1 MDSKFI
7 KDKMDSPTSADLYN
21 ESLDWIRSMNLQMKS
36 PGNYISTRL
45 ESVSL
50 EQLHREFS
58 SLLLS
63 SQSHG
68 TSLLRTAFTNATSYN
83 DNLKKIIMSLWPVK
97 DKVSDSHNFWK
108 NVKDNSLHINESA
121 HSLLNRLHIISY
133 TKLAIRTIL
142 QAQSNFDI
150 LCNEIIDT
158 FSALHAEDITTKYY
172 SKISHV
178 IALVELISQKV
189 YKMNTLIQN
198 LSTDYNL
205 ESNWV
210 LLEFAPKEIRRISNL
225 IDKYKYY
232 DRKIGEMLRESGN
245 SKYRMHKSGNIDWKN
260 VGNVNLVIQMECKV
274 DPVTSDRLNEFSIGK
289 FEREVE
295 SLVKSLIVLTEV
307 CANIAF
313 SRLHKLYAD
322 LNTKNMDEI
331 VENEDSIEKHRIR
344 DEIRKYVSS
353 LVSIIR
359 GQSQLRTGNTK
370 ELVEI
375 FKEMFLI
382 PFLESNS
389 ALLNSSSRNFLSLQE
404 ESSNFPKFVEAV
416 EMTILNT
423 NNSYMMRFLEDL
435 SEAMGDERF
444 KSSCVLGPVAKA
456 VLNAVDESYSSI
468 FSPIY
473 PECYAENYRAFERL
487 LTALEVHS
495 DSSLRNLMKWRGTSL
510 PYNFATR
517 FCTGVICDNHIERV
531 HARVK
536 SEFEKHH
543 ELDGNY
549 HKAGERKFY
558 ESSSLVVYNQTYELL
573 SEKDIFYHLL
583 PQYLKGLW
591 EMFKEYINHVDSFIT
606 HMESTNNSSDGNEK
620 VKWPSGLSFAYSSY
634 VLSDLL
640 ELLDSL
646 KTATLRS
653 AEYSDS
659 GIRVDAK
666 FGSIAHHILK
676 IVQKPL
682 NTYLSHYYNKNN
694 ISSNNYNNINNS
706 LDDKISSVWR
716 NCVSV
721 YYDSVEPMKH
731 DDEAL
736 RDIQSLFMFTIKAM
750 QFICEFIKNIQDHIN
765 FVRDKLDQYLVNSL
779 YNSSKCSLQFIQ
791 SLSSKYRTSN
801 KNDTY
806 QVSDYVKFLVA
817 PMVSFNEFTQDIIPQ
832 ELLKSL
838 MMKTIELVST
848 DYVSHISSLLKSV
861 ENLNSS
867 LMNPKNASLNEY
879 SESFLIVDMGM
890 LRRQIKKDVE
900 EFYGVCVQK
909 FGVKKE
915 ECSSLRILVEYA
927 E

>member
-1 MDSKFI
+1 MDSKSV
-7 KDKMDSPTSADLYN
+7 KDKTDSPTSADLYN

-58 SLLLS
+58 ALLLS

-68 TSLLRTAFTNATSYN
+68 TSLLRTAFTKATSYN
-83 DNLKKIIMSLWPVK
+83 DSLKKIIMSLWPVK
-97 DKVSDSHNFWK
+97 DKVSDSYNFWK
-108 NVKDNSLHINESA
+108 NVKDNSLQINEAA
-121 HSLLNRLHIISY
+121 HSRLNRLYVISY

-142 QAQSNFDI
+142 QARSNFES
-150 LCNEIIDT
+150 LCNEIVET
-158 FSALHAEDITTKYY
+158 FSALHVEDISGKYY

-198 LSTDYNL
+198 LNTDYNL

-225 IDKYKYY
+225 IEKYKYY
-232 DRKIGEMLRESGN
+232 DRKIGEMLRESRS
-245 SKYRMHKSGNIDWKN
+245 SKYIINKSGNVDCQD
-260 VGNVNLVIQMECKV
+260 VGNVNLVIQKE
-274 DPVTSDRLNEFSIGK
+274 LNEFSIGK

-295 SLVKSLIVLTEV
+295 SLVKSLTVLTEV

-322 LNTKNMDEI
+322 LNTKNMDAI
-331 VENEDSIEKHRIR
+331 VENDDAIEKNRIR
-344 DEIRKYVSS
+344 DEIRKYVAS
-353 LVSIIR
+353 LVSIIS
-359 GQSQLRTGNTK
+359 GQSQLRRGNTR

-375 FKEMFLI
+375 FNEVFLT

-389 ALLNSSSRNFLSLQE
+389 GLLHSGSRNFLSLQE

-416 EMTILNT
+416 EGTILNT
-423 NNSYMMRFLEDL
+423 KKSYMMRFLEDL
-435 SEAMGDERF
+435 SEAMGDEKF

-456 VLNAVDESYSSI
+456 VLKAVEESYSSI
-468 FSPIY
+468 FAPIY
-473 PECYAENYRAFERL
+473 PECYADNYRSFERL

-495 DSSLRNLMKWRGTSL
+495 DSSLRNLLKWRGTSL

-517 FCTGVICDNHIERV
+517 FCTGVMCDNHIERV
-531 HARVK
+531 HARVR

-549 HKAGERKFY
+549 HKAGERRFF
-558 ESSSLVVYNQTYELL
+558 ESSSLVVYSQAYDLL
-573 SEKDIFYHLL
+573 SERDLFYHLL

-591 EMFKEYINHVDSFIT
+591 EMFREYIGHVDGFIA
-606 HMESTNNSSDGNEK
+606 HMESTNNSSDVNEK
-620 VKWPSGLSFAYSSY
+620 VKWPSGLSFAYSTY
-634 VLSDLL
+634 VLNDLL
-640 ELLDSL
+640 ELLDAL
-646 KTATLRS
+646 KTGSLRS
-653 AEYSDS
+653 AEYGDRS
-659 GIRVDAK
+659 IRIDAR
-666 FGSIAHHILK
+666 FGSIAQHILK

-682 NTYLSHYYNKNN
+682 STYLSHYYSKHTSTRGNAYHS
-694 ISSNNYNNINNS
+694 SSNA
-706 LDDKISSVWR
+706 K
-716 NCVSV
+716 
-721 YYDSVEPMKH
+721 PMKL
-731 DDEAL
+731 DNEQL
-736 RDIQSLFMFTIKAM
+736 RDIQNLFAFTIKAM
-750 QFICEFIKNIQDHIN
+750 QLICEFIGNIQDHIN
-765 FVRDKLDQYLVNSL
+765 FVKDKLDQYLVNSL

-838 MMKTIELVST
+838 MKKTIELVST
-848 DYVSHISSLLKSV
+848 DYVSHISSLVKSV

-909 FGVKKE
+909 FAVTKD
-915 ECSSLRILVEYA
+915 ECGSLKNLLEYA

>member
-7 KDKMDSPTSADLYN
+7 KDKTDSPTSSDLYN

-97 DKVSDSHNFWK
+97 DKVSDSYNFWK
-108 NVKDNSLHINESA
+108 NVKDNSLQINDSA
-121 HSLLNRLHIISY
+121 RSLLSRLYIISY
-133 TKLAIRTIL
+133 TKLAISTIL
-142 QAQSNFDI
+142 QAQSNFEN
-150 LCNEIIDT
+150 LCNEIIET
-158 FSALHAEDITTKYY
+158 FSALHAEDISSKYY

-232 DRKIGEMLRESGN
+232 DRNIGEMLRSSEN
-245 SKYRMHKSGNIDWKN
+245 SKYRMHKSGNSDWHN
-260 VGNVNLVIQMECKV
+260 SSNVNLVIQMECTI
-274 DPVTSDRLNEFSIGK
+274 DPVTSDRLHEFSIGK

-295 SLVKSLIVLTEV
+295 SLVKALTVLTEV
-307 CANIAF
+307 CANIVF

-322 LNTKNMDEI
+322 LNAKNMDEI
-331 VENEDSIEKHRIR
+331 VENDDSIEKHRIR
-344 DEIRKYVSS
+344 EEIRKYVSS
-353 LVSIIR
+353 LVSIIS
-359 GQSQLRTGNTK
+359 GQSQLRPGNTN
-370 ELVEI
+370 ELVDI
-375 FKEMFLI
+375 FNEMFLM
-382 PFLESNS
+382 PFLESNRV
-389 ALLNSSSRNFLSLQE
+389 LLNASSRNFLSLQE

-416 EMTILNT
+416 EATILNK
-423 NNSYMMRFLEDL
+423 NKSYMMRFLEDL
-435 SEAMGDERF
+435 SEAMGEEKF

-456 VLNAVDESYSSI
+456 VLNAVEESYSSI
-468 FSPIY
+468 FAPIY

-536 SEFEKHH
+536 TEFEKHH

-558 ESSSLVVYNQTYELL
+558 ETSSLVVYNQAYELL
-573 SEKDIFYHLL
+573 SEKDLFYHLL
-583 PQYLKGLW
+583 PQYLKGVW
-591 EMFKEYINHVDSFIT
+591 EMFKDYINHVDSFIT
-606 HMESTNNSSDGNEK
+606 HMESTNNSSDVNEK
-620 VKWPSGLSFAYSSY
+620 VKWPSGLSFAYSTY

-646 KTATLRS
+646 KTASLKS
-653 AEYSDS
+653 AEYGDR
-659 GIRVDAK
+659 GIRIDGE
-666 FGSIAHHILK
+666 FGSIAQHILK

-682 NTYLSHYYNKNN
+682 NTYLSHYYKNN
-694 ISSNNYNNINNS
+694 TSSNNFNNN
-706 LDDKISSVWR
+706 LDGKISSLWR
-716 NCVSV
+716 DCVSA
-721 YYDSVEPMKH
+721 YYRCGEPMKL
-731 DDEAL
+731 DNEPL
-736 RDIQSLFMFTIKAM
+736 RDIQSLFTFTIKAM
-750 QFICEFIKNIQDHIN
+750 QFICEFITNIQDHIN
-765 FVRDKLDQYLVNSL
+765 FVKDKLEQYLVNSL

-806 QVSDYVKFLVA
+806 QVSDYVRFLVA

-832 ELLKSL
+832 ELLKNL

-848 DYVSHISSLLKSV
+848 DYVNHISSLLKSV

-879 SESFLIVDMGM
+879 SESFLIVDLGM
-890 LRRQIKKDVE
+890 LKRQIKKDVE

-909 FGVKKE
+909 FGVSKE
-915 ECSSLRILVEYA
+915 DCSSLRSLLEYA